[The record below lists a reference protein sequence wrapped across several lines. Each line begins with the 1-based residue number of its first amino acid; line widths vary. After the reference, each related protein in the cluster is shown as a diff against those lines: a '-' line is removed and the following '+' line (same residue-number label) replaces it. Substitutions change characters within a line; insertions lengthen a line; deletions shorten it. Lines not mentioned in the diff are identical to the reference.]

1 MSFHMGLD
9 LVQAMLF
16 WECRS
21 SLLSINL
28 IARMRM
34 QNQRTGWN
42 QNIRKKPE
50 ILWIWKMKEK
60 KRIVRDAEEKIRV
73 TDSHSPLS

>member
-1 MSFHMGLD
+1 
-9 LVQAMLF
+9 
-16 WECRS
+16 
-21 SLLSINL
+21 
-28 IARMRM
+28 MRM

-42 QNIRKKPE
+42 QNIRKKLE

>member
-1 MSFHMGLD
+1 
-9 LVQAMLF
+9 
-16 WECRS
+16 
-21 SLLSINL
+21 
-28 IARMRM
+28 M

-50 ILWIWKMKEK
+50 ILWKMKEK
-60 KRIVRDAEEKIRV
+60 RRIVRDAEEKIRV